1 MAILASVGCL
11 THAQTYD
18 TNGDYVET
26 FAGSGFSGYLDGT
39 GQLTMFD
46 NPNAIVADSNSNLF
60 VWDSSNYRIRK
71 ITQGGTV
78 STFAGGGSQT
88 AGYGTNISL
97 NFTYGF
103 DMMTIDHSNAI
114 WIAANGGTGHACLYC
129 IQSNGYFSGVAITN
143 GLLDPQGLCVDSA
156 NNVYVSDLDLMKI
169 YRYSPSNAT
178 WAVFAGSG
186 NKGYA
191 DGSGIFTAF
200 SYPGALAVDA
210 ANNIYVWDSGNYL
223 IRRIDQNSNVVT
235 LAGHSGGNY
244 VDADGFGTNAS
255 FYGTGISAMCADNA
269 GNIYLACGSCIRK
282 LNASTNVVTIAGS
295 FNQNGY
301 ANGFT
306 NNALFT
312 AADGICIDGGTIF
325 VAETGNQRIRDI
337 TFNPQPQI
345 VSGAHLGIG
354 TFSGVTI
361 TGIVGRTYQI
371 QSSANMTT
379 WTTQATLL
387 LNSSPYLWFDQN
399 PVSGSKFYRAL
410 LLP

>member
-26 FAGSGFSGYLDGT
+26 FAGSGFSGYLNGT

-60 VWDSSNYRIRK
+60 VWDSGNYRIRK

-143 GLLDPQGLCVDSA
+143 GLLAPAGLCVDSA

-223 IRRIDQNSNVVT
+223 VRKIDQNQNVTTYAGKYLSNV
-235 LAGHSGGNY
+235 S
-244 VDADGFGTNAS
+244 ADGTGTSAVFNS
-255 FYGTGISAMCADNA
+255 VFQMCVDGYGNLIV
-269 GNIYLACGSCIRK
+269 ACGLSVREINPK
-282 LNASTNVVTIAGS
+282 TNVVTMAGS
-295 FNQNGY
+295 FTQTGYTNGTGNI
-301 ANGFT
+301 ARFDG
-306 NNALFT
+306 
-312 AADGICIDGGTIF
+312 ADGVCISGGTIF
-325 VAETGNQRIRDI
+325 VGDYGNQRIRDI
-337 TFNPQPQI
+337 TFNPQPQV
-345 VSGAHLGIG
+345 VSGANLGIG
-354 TFSGVTI
+354 TYSGVTI
-361 TGIVGRTYQI
+361 TGVVGRTYQI
-371 QSSANMTT
+371 QSSPNMST
-379 WTTQATLL
+379 WTTRATVL
-387 LNSSPYLWFDQN
+387 LNFSPYLWLDQN
-399 PVSGSKFYRAL
+399 PVSGNKFYRAM